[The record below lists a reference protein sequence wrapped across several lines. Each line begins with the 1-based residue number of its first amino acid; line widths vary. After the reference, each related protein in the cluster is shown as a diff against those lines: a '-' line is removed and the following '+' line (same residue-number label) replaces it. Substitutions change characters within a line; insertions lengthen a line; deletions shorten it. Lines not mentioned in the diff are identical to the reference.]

1 VIARGEEL
9 VALALVAGGLHNCDT
24 AGMAIAWVRVGE
36 TTQERSD
43 ALNASR
49 RHQAGDGAGADR
61 PAEPLVEGV
70 VLGAQSVALPG

>member
-1 VIARGEEL
+1 MAKANVAPIATL
-9 VALALVAGGLHNCDT
+9 
-24 AGMAIAWVRVGE
+24 RVWRSLECVCLGE

-49 RHQAGDGAGADR
+49 SYQAGDGAGADR

-70 VLGAQSVALPG
+70 VLGVQSVALPG